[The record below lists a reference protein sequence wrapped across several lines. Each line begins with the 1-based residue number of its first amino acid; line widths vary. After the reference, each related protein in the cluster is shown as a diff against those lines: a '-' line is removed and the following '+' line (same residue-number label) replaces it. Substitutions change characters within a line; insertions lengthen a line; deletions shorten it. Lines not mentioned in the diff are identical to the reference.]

1 MIRADLHTHTRFSKD
16 SLSNIDAV
24 LDAAVARGLGAI
36 AVTDHDSIR
45 GALAAQERA
54 NERGLA
60 LQVIVGE
67 EVSTN
72 EGDLLAYFVK
82 RRIAPGPLEE
92 VLAEAERQ
100 KTVCASAHPYDFARH
115 GIALEKLPARLLAK
129 MDCIE
134 AFNARVPLAT
144 MNAGAMKFAL
154 AHKKAILAGSDA
166 HHPSEIGGAYV
177 EFAGVEKL
185 DAAAFLHARRVIGGS
200 RASPL
205 VRFYSRYAIL
215 RKKIGKLFAAPGIK

>member
-1 MIRADLHTHTRFSKD
+1 MIRADLHMHTRFSKD
-16 SLSNIDAV
+16 SLSDIDAV
-24 LDAAVARGLGAI
+24 LDAALARGLGAI
-36 AVTDHDSIR
+36 AITDHDSIE
-45 GALAAQERA
+45 GAIEAQKRA
-54 NERGLA
+54 SERGLA
-60 LQVIVGE
+60 LQVIAGE

-92 VLAEAERQ
+92 VLAEAGRQ
-100 KTVCASAHPYDFARH
+100 KAVCAPAHPYDFARH
-115 GIALEKLPARLLAK
+115 GIALQKLPARLLAK
-129 MDCIE
+129 IGCIE
-134 AFNARVPLAT
+134 AFNARVPLSS

-154 AHKKAILAGSDA
+154 AHRKAILAGSDA

-185 DAAAFLHARRVIGGS
+185 DAASLLRARRVIGGS

-215 RKKIGKLFAAPGIK
+215 RKKIWKLFAAPGIK